1 MVYRIY
7 VEKKP
12 ALANEARSL
21 LSDCRNLLGIDAL
34 QDVRLLNRYDAE
46 NISGDLFDY
55 AVQTVF
61 SEPQLD
67 IASENPKLDGDC
79 VFAVEYL
86 PGQFDQR
93 ADSAAQCIQI
103 ISQGERPTVRTAKV
117 YVLYG
122 GLSAEDV
129 DRVKKYV
136 INPVEARE
144 ATLEKPE
151 TLKTDYAIPA
161 EVATVEGFTAL
172 DRAGLED
179 FVRSYGLAMD
189 VDDAAFCQSYFR
201 TEGREPTITEI
212 RMIDTYWSDHCRHT
226 TFNTIIDH
234 ASFEDPLLEKAY
246 EDYLATRRELGRTK
260 PVCLMDLATVAVDT
274 QL

>member
-1 MVYRIY
+1 M
-7 VEKKP
+7 
-12 ALANEARSL
+12 
-21 LSDCRNLLGIDAL
+21 
-34 QDVRLLNRYDAE
+34 
-46 NISGDLFDY
+46 
-55 AVQTVF
+55 
-61 SEPQLD
+61 
-67 IASENPKLDGDC
+67 
-79 VFAVEYL
+79 
-86 PGQFDQR
+86 
-93 ADSAAQCIQI
+93 
-103 ISQGERPTVRTAKV
+103 
-117 YVLYG
+117 LYG

-151 TLKTDYAIPA
+151 TLKRTMPSPRRWPPWRALRLW
-161 EVATVEGFTAL
+161 TV
-172 DRAGLED
+172 AGLEN

-189 VDDAAFCQSYFR
+189 VDDIAFCQSYFR

-246 EDYLATRRELGRTK
+246 EDYLATTPGTGPDRS
-260 PVCLMDLATVAVDT
+260 PFA
-274 QL
+274 